1 MQFLVQRC
9 EFNQQADDLGVGVTD
24 SDVDKQL
31 LTIKAQ
37 YFGKDGK
44 CDATCEKKYQT
55 QIKKQGLTESQ
66 VREDVRASVL
76 QNKLYKEVTDGRH
89 GLGQGITDYYNKNK
103 EQYVQPESRD
113 VRHILV
119 KKKALA
125 DDLYQQ
131 LKSGANFAALAKKYS
146 QDPGSKA
153 SGGKLTISKGRQVPE
168 FDKAAFAL
176 AVHRALAAGQDAVR
190 LAHHRGADAD
200 QEGDHDAALRGPHG
214 DQAAAPAAE
223 EAGGDEEVGRRHHE
237 DLREEDDLPGR
248 LRAARDT
255 TAGVTSTTP

>member
-1 MQFLVQRC
+1 MRRDLREEVPHADC
-9 EFNQQADDLGVGVTD
+9 EAGPDR
-24 SDVDKQL
+24 
-31 LTIKAQ
+31 
-37 YFGKDGK
+37 
-44 CDATCEKKYQT
+44 EP
-55 QIKKQGLTESQ
+55 Q
-66 VREDVRASVL
+66 VREDVRASVV
-76 QNKLYKEVTDGRH
+76 QNKLYTKVTADVTVEDSD
-89 GLGQGITDYYNKNK
+89 IDDYYKKNK

-176 AVHRALAAGQDAVR
+176 AVHAALAADQDAVR
-190 LAHHRGADAD
+190 LAHHRGA
-200 QEGDHDAALRGPHG
+200 HRRPRRRPRLHCPRS
-214 DQAAAPAAE
+214 APRSSSSSSS
-223 EAGGDEEVGRRHHE
+223 RRS
-237 DLREEDDLPGR
+237 RR
-248 LRAARDT
+248 R
-255 TAGVTSTTP
+255 